1 MRTLTKV
8 ESRWARGAFGA
19 IFPANGVTGIGIC
32 DLDVETFL
40 MEVRSSTSFKSA
52 LGVRAAIWIVAF
64 APLFIL
70 GPFKGGLRTIAGLD
84 QASREVV
91 VAALMASPIY
101 FVRQLTM
108 LLKAVGA
115 ILYAGAPAVRK
126 VMIPARP
133 LAFRDSGTRPLVT
146 LGLGKGSNERRTA

>member
-19 IFPANGVTGIGIC
+19 IFPANRVTGIGIC
-32 DLDVETFL
+32 DLDLETFL
-40 MEVRSSTSFKSA
+40 MEVRSATSFKSA

-64 APLFIL
+64 APLFVL
-70 GPFKGGLRTIAGLD
+70 GPIRSKFRTIAGLD

-108 LLKAVGA
+108 LLKAIGA

-126 VMIPARP
+126 IMIPPRAS
-133 LAFRDSGTRPLVT
+133 AFRESGTRPLIT
-146 LGLGKGSNERRTA
+146 LGLGKGSNERKTA

>member
-1 MRTLTKV
+1 MRTLTKI

-19 IFPANGVTGIGIC
+19 IFPANELTGIGIC

-40 MEVRSSTSFKSA
+40 MEVRSATTFKSA

-64 APLFIL
+64 APLFVL
-70 GPFKGGLRTIAGLD
+70 GKLRTISGLD

-91 VAALMASPIY
+91 VGALMASPIY

-108 LLKAVGA
+108 LLKAIGA

-126 VMIPARP
+126 IMVPVRAT
-133 LAFRDSGTRPLVT
+133 AFRESGTRPLVT
-146 LGLGKGSNERRTA
+146 LGLGKGSHERKTA